1 MKKISFFSL
10 LVLLFAIVATSA
22 SAADTADTQ
31 GQTDEERCNAYA
43 KEDNVPAAEM
53 ADFMKDCLESIKS
66 DSEENKDKKD

>member
-22 SAADTADTQ
+22 SAADTQ